1 MPYIFRRRPD
11 RIQLQTDNPDL
22 EVWFWLLEDQSE
34 YSSRQKLARNYEAE
48 GIEVQSDQLHQ
59 TANYFSCCIR
69 QAREYYGSSEGI
81 AGHAPSSAVLRDGLP
96 RQDRNYAAE
105 AGTTQVSSPRRLKG
119 KTARFGVP

>member
-69 QAREYYGSSEGI
+69 QAREYYAAAQRVSLVTR
-81 AGHAPSSAVLRDGLP
+81 PLVLFYGMVCLAKTVIMLRKPGLP
-96 RQDRNYAAE
+96 
-105 AGTTQVSSPRRLKG
+105 K
-119 KTARFGVP
+119 